1 MAGQGRN
8 DEDLPRDGG
17 GPAAGDRAGGD
28 WAGGD
33 WAGGEA
39 VGGGSAGGQAAVGG
53 AVGGAVVG
61 GAASAGAAGGGA
73 GGGLTTGE
81 VARRL
86 GVAPTTVRTWDRR
99 YGLGPDAHT
108 GGRHRRWTA
117 VDVAR
122 LERMCALTATG
133 IPPAEAARMVREDA
147 PPDTG
152 SAPAGRA
159 AGAAPGAGEA
169 GPPDGAAPE
178 MHPAGPPAGAVP
190 DLAPAGPGPGPGPG
204 AVPDLAPAG
213 PGPGPGPGAV
223 PDPAPAGPGAGAGP
237 RPGVGPG
244 PGAAPGAGVSPPRST
259 SVGTPAPSSTRTRT
273 RPRSRAGSGLRL
285 GDVRQEC
292 KGIARAALRL
302 DAAALDGLLRSAIDE
317 HGLVTAWT
325 EVIMPTLQ
333 AVGRKWESSGEKY
346 VEVEHFLSWHVSGAL
361 RRSTPV
367 SAADRPG
374 ALTVLACVPGENHTL
389 PLEVLAAALAERELP
404 VRMFGGALPV
414 ESLVTAVR
422 RTGPAAVAL
431 WAQSRGTASRPLAQH
446 VAAMEW
452 GVRGAR
458 RKPVVLTIGP
468 GWAGG
473 RAVPGLPRPTGLAEA
488 VAVLESVVSR

>member
-1 MAGQGRN
+1 MGAHERDSDDLGR
-8 DEDLPRDGG
+8 
-17 GPAAGDRAGGD
+17 
-28 WAGGD
+28 
-33 WAGGEA
+33 
-39 VGGGSAGGQAAVGG
+39 GG
-53 AVGGAVVG
+53 APL
-61 GAASAGAAGGGA
+61 

-99 YGLGPDAHT
+99 YGLGPDVHT

-117 VDVAR
+117 TDVAR

-133 IPPAEAARMVREDA
+133 IPPAEAARTVLGGAGREPGGGPAASAVPASPPLASLPTNAPGRRASDA
-147 PPDTG
+147 PSP
-152 SAPAGRA
+152 SP
-159 AGAAPGAGEA
+159 
-169 GPPDGAAPE
+169 
-178 MHPAGPPAGAVP
+178 
-190 DLAPAGPGPGPGPG
+190 
-204 AVPDLAPAG
+204 
-213 PGPGPGPGAV
+213 
-223 PDPAPAGPGAGAGP
+223 
-237 RPGVGPG
+237 
-244 PGAAPGAGVSPPRST
+244 SPPS
-259 SVGTPAPSSTRTRT
+259 PPSSTSPTSPPTSSARA
-273 RPRSRAGSGLRL
+273 RSRAGSGLRL

-302 DAAALDGLLRSAIDE
+302 DAVALDGLLEAAIVE
-317 HGLVTAWT
+317 HGLVAAWT

-361 RRSTPV
+361 RRGAPP

-374 ALTVLACVPGENHTL
+374 ATIVLACVPGENHTL
-389 PLEVLAAALAERELP
+389 PLEVLAAALAERGLP

-422 RTGPAAVAL
+422 RTGPAAVGL
-431 WAQSRGTASRPLAQH
+431 WAQSRTTASRPLAQH

-468 GWAGG
+468 GWSG
-473 RAVPGLPRPTGLAEA
+473 RGVTGLPRPKGLAEA
-488 VAVLESVVSR
+488 VALLESVVSR

>member
-1 MAGQGRN
+1 MGAHERDSERRGR
-8 DEDLPRDGG
+8 EGGPLGG
-17 GPAAGDRAGGD
+17 GPF
-28 WAGGD
+28 
-33 WAGGEA
+33 
-39 VGGGSAGGQAAVGG
+39 GGGPP
-53 AVGGAVVG
+53 
-61 GAASAGAAGGGA
+61 ASEPPAREPLGNGPL

-108 GGRHRRWTA
+108 GGRHRRWTPT
-117 VDVAR
+117 DVAR

-133 IPPAEAARMVREDA
+133 IPPAEAARAVLDETTHKAPAARPAAAPA
-147 PPDTG
+147 PPEAIPT
-152 SAPAGRA
+152 PGRRD
-159 AGAAPGAGEA
+159 AGASPGPADPGRPPAETPPR
-169 GPPDGAAPE
+169 PPDRT
-178 MHPAGPPAGAVP
+178 
-190 DLAPAGPGPGPGPG
+190 L
-204 AVPDLAPAG
+204 
-213 PGPGPGPGAV
+213 
-223 PDPAPAGPGAGAGP
+223 
-237 RPGVGPG
+237 
-244 PGAAPGAGVSPPRST
+244 
-259 SVGTPAPSSTRTRT
+259 TPVTPTPTRTTPTRT
-273 RPRSRAGSGLRL
+273 TPTRSRAGSGLRL

-302 DAAALDGLLRSAIDE
+302 DAPALDDLLQSAIAE
-317 HGLVTAWT
+317 HGLVAAWT

-361 RRSTPV
+361 RRGAPP
-367 SAADRPG
+367 AAPDRPG
-374 ALTVLACVPGENHTL
+374 ATVVLACVPGENHTL
-389 PLEVLAAALAERELP
+389 PLEVLAAALAERGVP

-422 RTGPAAVAL
+422 RTGPAAVGL
-431 WAQSRGTASRPLAQH
+431 WAQSRTTASRPLAQH

-468 GWAGG
+468 GWTG
-473 RAVPGLPRPTGLAEA
+473 RTVAGLPRPTGLAEA

>member
-1 MAGQGRN
+1 MGVHERDSQGR
-8 DEDLPRDGG
+8 
-17 GPAAGDRAGGD
+17 GP
-28 WAGGD
+28 
-33 WAGGEA
+33 E
-39 VGGGSAGGQAAVGG
+39 SAP
-53 AVGGAVVG
+53 
-61 GAASAGAAGGGA
+61 AGA
-73 GGGLTTGE
+73 GLTTGE

-117 VDVAR
+117 TDVAR

-133 IPPAEAARMVREDA
+133 IPPAEAARTVL
-147 PPDTG
+147 
-152 SAPAGRA
+152 
-159 AGAAPGAGEA
+159 GEA
-169 GPPDGAAPE
+169 TQE
-178 MHPAGPPAGAVP
+178 
-190 DLAPAGPGPGPGPG
+190 
-204 AVPDLAPAG
+204 
-213 PGPGPGPGAV
+213 
-223 PDPAPAGPGAGAGP
+223 PAPAGWASPASTGAARKAPTGAARKAPSKAPREAAVEAAGEVAPRRRDADAQP
-237 RPGVGPG
+237 RPS
-244 PGAAPGAGVSPPRST
+244 A
-259 SVGTPAPSSTRTRT
+259 PAPA
-273 RPRSRAGSGLRL
+273 RSRAGSGLRL

-302 DAAALDGLLRSAIDE
+302 DAAALDELLETAIVE
-317 HGLVTAWT
+317 HGLVAAWT

-333 AVGRKWESSGEKY
+333 AVGRKWESSGERY

-361 RRSTPV
+361 RRGAPP

-374 ALTVLACVPGENHTL
+374 ATVVLACVPGENHTL
-389 PLEVLAAALAERELP
+389 PLEVLAAALAERGLP

-431 WAQSRGTASRPLAQH
+431 WAQSRTTASRPLAQH

-468 GWAGG
+468 GWSG
-473 RAVPGLPRPTGLAEA
+473 RTVTGLPRPTGLAEA
-488 VAVLESVVSR
+488 VAVVESVVSR

>member
-1 MAGQGRN
+1 MGVHER
-8 DEDLPRDGG
+8 DSEDR
-17 GPAAGDRAGGD
+17 
-28 WAGGD
+28 
-33 WAGGEA
+33 GGE
-39 VGGGSAGGQAAVGG
+39 SAPL
-53 AVGGAVVG
+53 
-61 GAASAGAAGGGA
+61 

-108 GGRHRRWTA
+108 GGRHRRWTP

-133 IPPAEAARMVREDA
+133 IPPAEAARTVLGEATPKAA
-147 PPDTG
+147 P
-152 SAPAGRA
+152 
-159 AGAAPGAGEA
+159 AGAAPAPSAAPPEAVPDAFRGRRAAA
-169 GPPDGAAPE
+169 GPPRPSL
-178 MHPAGPPAGAVP
+178 PA
-190 DLAPAGPGPGPGPG
+190 
-204 AVPDLAPAG
+204 
-213 PGPGPGPGAV
+213 
-223 PDPAPAGPGAGAGP
+223 
-237 RPGVGPG
+237 
-244 PGAAPGAGVSPPRST
+244 
-259 SVGTPAPSSTRTRT
+259 
-273 RPRSRAGSGLRL
+273 RSRAGSGLRL

-302 DAAALDGLLRSAIDE
+302 DAAALDELLEAAIDE
-317 HGLVTAWT
+317 HGLVAAWT

-361 RRSTPV
+361 RRGAPPA
-367 SAADRPG
+367 AADGPG
-374 ALTVLACVPGENHTL
+374 ATTVLACVPGENHTL
-389 PLEVLAAALAERELP
+389 PLEVLAAALAERGLP

-431 WAQSRGTASRPLAQH
+431 WAQSRTTASRPLAQH

-468 GWAGG
+468 GWTG
-473 RAVPGLPRPTGLAEA
+473 RTVTGLPRPTGLAEA
-488 VAVLESVVSR
+488 VALLETVVSR

>member
-1 MAGQGRN
+1 MGVHERDSRGRG
-8 DEDLPRDGG
+8 PGSTPDG
-17 GPAAGDRAGGD
+17 
-28 WAGGD
+28 
-33 WAGGEA
+33 
-39 VGGGSAGGQAAVGG
+39 V
-53 AVGGAVVG
+53 
-61 GAASAGAAGGGA
+61 
-73 GGGLTTGE
+73 GLTTGE

-99 YGLGPDAHT
+99 YGLGPEVHT
-108 GGRHRRWTA
+108 GGRHRRWTP

-133 IPPAEAARMVREDA
+133 IPPAEAARTVL
-147 PPDTG
+147 
-152 SAPAGRA
+152 
-159 AGAAPGAGEA
+159 GETTQ
-169 GPPDGAAPE
+169 E
-178 MHPAGPPAGAVP
+178 
-190 DLAPAGPGPGPGPG
+190 
-204 AVPDLAPAG
+204 
-213 PGPGPGPGAV
+213 
-223 PDPAPAGPGAGAGP
+223 PAPAARAAPAPPAPPEAAGETAGEEAPPARRDESVAP
-237 RPGVGPG
+237 RP
-244 PGAAPGAGVSPPRST
+244 
-259 SVGTPAPSSTRTRT
+259 SVRG
-273 RPRSRAGSGLRL
+273 RSRAGSGLRL

-302 DAAALDGLLRSAIDE
+302 DASALDELLETAIAE
-317 HGLVTAWT
+317 HGLVAAWT

-361 RRSTPV
+361 RRCAPPT
-367 SAADRPG
+367 AADRPG
-374 ALTVLACVPGENHTL
+374 ATVVLACVPGENHTL
-389 PLEVLAAALAERELP
+389 PLEVLAAALAERGLP

-431 WAQSRGTASRPLAQH
+431 WAQSRTTASRPLAQH

-468 GWAGG
+468 GWSG
-473 RAVPGLPRPTGLAEA
+473 RTVPGLPRPTGLAEA
-488 VAVLESVVSR
+488 VAVLETVVSRQGAGSPQGVHPDTGTRRKR

>member
-1 MAGQGRN
+1 MAVHERD
-8 DEDLPRDGG
+8 DEGVP
-17 GPAAGDRAGGD
+17 
-28 WAGGD
+28 
-33 WAGGEA
+33 
-39 VGGGSAGGQAAVGG
+39 
-53 AVGGAVVG
+53 
-61 GAASAGAAGGGA
+61 AGA
-73 GGGLTTGE
+73 GLTTGE

-117 VDVAR
+117 GDMAR

-133 IPPAEAARMVREDA
+133 IAPAEAARMVR
-147 PPDTG
+147 G
-152 SAPAGRA
+152 GAPAEAVLARPAADEASRPAVRA
-159 AGAAPGAGEA
+159 
-169 GPPDGAAPE
+169 
-178 MHPAGPPAGAVP
+178 
-190 DLAPAGPGPGPGPG
+190 
-204 AVPDLAPAG
+204 
-213 PGPGPGPGAV
+213 
-223 PDPAPAGPGAGAGP
+223 
-237 RPGVGPG
+237 
-244 PGAAPGAGVSPPRST
+244 
-259 SVGTPAPSSTRTRT
+259 
-273 RPRSRAGSGLRL
+273 RSRMGSGLRL

-302 DAAALDGLLRSAIDE
+302 DAAALDELLEAAIDE

-361 RRSTPV
+361 RRSTP
-367 SAADRPG
+367 SAVADRPG
-374 ALTVLACVPGENHTL
+374 ATTVLACVPGENHTL
-389 PLEVLAAALAERELP
+389 PLEALAAALAERGLP

-422 RTGPAAVAL
+422 RTGPAAVGL
-431 WAQSRGTASRPLAQH
+431 WAQSRTTASRPLAQH

-468 GWAGG
+468 GWVG
-473 RAVPGLPRPTGLAEA
+473 RTSTGLPRPAGLAEA
-488 VAVLESVVSR
+488 VTLLESVVSHKP